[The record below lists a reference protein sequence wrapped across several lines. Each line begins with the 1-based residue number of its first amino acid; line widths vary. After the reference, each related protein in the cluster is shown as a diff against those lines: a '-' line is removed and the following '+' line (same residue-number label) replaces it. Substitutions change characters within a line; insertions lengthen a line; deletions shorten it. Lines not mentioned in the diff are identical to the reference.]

1 MTCLGSS
8 SRARNGSP
16 TAPRTSSAKRSGQIV
31 CWPASQPSRE
41 SAAIWAGA
49 ALAVPPNAAP
59 MSVSMKPGSTTVTVA
74 PLSRSSSRRSRA
86 SIRHAA
92 LLAL

>member
-1 MTCLGSS
+1 MTALGSS

-16 TAPRTSSAKRSGQIV
+16 TVSRTSAAKRSGQTV
-31 CWPASQPSRE
+31 CWPASQPSRD
-41 SAAIWAGA
+41 SAAIWAGV
-49 ALAVPPNAAP
+49 ALAMLPNAAP
-59 MSVSMKPGSTTVTVA
+59 MSVSMNPGSTTVTVA